1 MFLDIIIPQYKEND
15 KLIKRALDSINNQ
28 LGIDFNEIGIIMIND
43 KSDVIISDELI
54 NSYQKLNIKYLKN
67 ENNLGASLTRQ
78 RGLDESKAKY
88 VTFLDADDYFYGNAG
103 LQLVIGCLKETDA
116 DVVQTSFIG
125 QRWIDE
131 KLTNVTFDADYT
143 KAWLHAK
150 YIKRDFLI
158 RNDIRFS
165 SELNNNFEDSY
176 FCTLVTGFEYDN
188 KKAINIDFPTYFW
201 TFNLDSITRKK
212 RRYHY
217 FVEAYDDYLKCPK
230 LVYEK
235 LKNHNKIFAD
245 YYIKQA
251 TFNLYG
257 ILESKLFNHN
267 ELIDLKNKYEKE
279 LLIFIKNHIDSYGD
293 IDKDLF
299 LNIYKEKIKGLEDSL
314 GIKINIKDIDL
325 FLNENNIFISWRKK
339 YE

>member
-1 MFLDIIIPQYKEND
+1 MFLDIIIPQYLERDD
-15 KLIKRALDSINNQ
+15 KIDLLLSSINRQ
-28 LGIDFNEIGIIMIND
+28 RGVDFNEIGIIMIND

-54 NSYQKLNIKYLKN
+54 NSYQRLNIKYLKN

-131 KLTNVTFDADYT
+131 KLTDVTFDADYT

-201 TFNLDSITRKK
+201 NFNLDRIKRKK
-212 RRYHY
+212 RKYHY

-235 LKNHNKIFAD
+235 LKNHNKYFAD

-251 TFNLYG
+251 TCNLYG
-257 ILESKLFNHN
+257 ILMCDLFKDA
-267 ELIDLKNKYEKE
+267 ELKEKKNNYEKE
-279 LLIFIKNHIDSYGD
+279 FINFVNNHIDSFMDMNEEEFIKLY
-293 IDKDLF
+293 
-299 LNIYKEKIKGLEDSL
+299 NEKIEALHQSL
-314 GIKINIKDIDL
+314 GIEMK
-325 FLNENNIFISWRKK
+325 FNNILEYFKEKNIIIKGWRI
-339 YE
+339 